1 MNNILV
7 SIVMPYYKKEKYI
20 HKSIDSILNQ
30 TFKNFE
36 ILLVDDEGTNESHEL
51 MNSLKKIDDRIF
63 IIKNNFNLGAGL
75 SRNKAIEYSRG
86 DYLAFCD
93 CDDIWESTKLKTQ
106 LNFMY
111 DLKVDFCYTSYDI
124 INQKGEV
131 ISSRIAEKEIKFDQL
146 IKNCDIG
153 LSTVVMKKDL
163 LHQRNINF
171 PNLKTKEDFVLWL
184 KLSQSGVKML
194 GLNEKL
200 TYWRKLDS
208 SLSSS
213 TIQKLFDGFRVYRSY
228 MKYSLLKS
236 SIYLLILSLNYL
248 IKKNKNIK

>member
-1 MNNILV
+1 
-7 SIVMPYYKKEKYI
+7 MPYYKKDEYI
-20 HKSIDSILNQ
+20 YETVDSILKQ
-30 TFKNFE
+30 TFQSFE
-36 ILLVDDEGTNESHEL
+36 IIIVDDERTTESAKI
-51 MNSLKKIDDRIF
+51 MKKLKDKDRRIT
-63 IIKNNFNLGAGL
+63 IIKNEHNLGAGP
-75 SRNKAIEYSRG
+75 SRNKAVGVSKG

-106 LNFMY
+106 LNFMH

-124 INQKGEV
+124 INQKGE
-131 ISSRIAEKEIKFDQL
+131 IIGSRIAEKEVTFDQL

-153 LSTVVMKKDL
+153 LSTVIMKKDL
-163 LHQRNINF
+163 LRQKDINF

-213 TIQKLFDGFRVYRSY
+213 TIQKLFDGFRLYRSY